1 MDQAGSA
8 LATPQEELLDARA
21 HAESDVPAAVPA
33 PPQWMHIARLLAGR
47 RKLLLRNAGLAVVLS
62 ALLVLLLPPQ
72 YESTVRIMP
81 PDQTAGASTVLA
93 ALAGRGVPEASL
105 TAGLFGLKSTGA
117 TYVDVLRGPTVM
129 SNLVRRFDLQRVYGT
144 RYAKDAVDVLEQRT
158 QVLEMRKSGIVSITV
173 TDKDPARA
181 QQMAQ
186 GYVEELDRIVSS
198 VSTSAARR
206 QRVFLDARVTA
217 VTQDLENAER
227 VLGDFS
233 SSNMALDV
241 REQTRAMVEAGA
253 TLQAQV
259 IAAQAELS
267 GLAQAYGDQNVRVRS
282 VRARIAELQRQIARF
297 GGTSAAPSPRV
308 ESDLYPPLKKLP
320 ALGVRWADL
329 YREVKMQEKVL
340 ELLTQQREL
349 ARIEEAKEVP
359 TVQVVDSPRFP
370 EQKSWPP
377 RTLLVALLTLATL
390 GATAAWLLAAEAWRN
405 LSDTDPRKSML
416 RDLRRAL
423 RPRRWRELLG

>member
-1 MDQAGSA
+1 MDEARSA
-8 LATPQEELLDARA
+8 LATPPEEPMDLRA
-21 HAESDVPAAVPA
+21 VESDMSSAVPG
-33 PPQWMHIARLLAGR
+33 PQWMHMTRLLVGR
-47 RKLLLRNAGLAVVLS
+47 RRLLLRNAAVAMVLS
-62 ALLVLLLPPQ
+62 AVLVLILPKQ

-117 TYVDVLRGPTVM
+117 MYVDVLRGPTVM
-129 SNLVRRFDLQRVYGT
+129 HNLVRRFDLQKLYGR
-144 RYAKDAVDVLEQRT
+144 RYANDAADVLDQRT
-158 QVLEMRKSGIVSITV
+158 EILEFRKSGIISITV

-181 QQMAQ
+181 QQLAQ

-206 QRVFLDARVTA
+206 QRIFLDARVVA
-217 VTQDLENAER
+217 VTQELENAER
-227 VLGDFS
+227 ALGEFS

-253 TLQAQV
+253 TLQAQL
-259 IAAQAELS
+259 IAAQAELR
-267 GLAQAYGDQNVRVRS
+267 GLEQAYGDQNVRVRA
-282 VRARIAELQRQIARF
+282 VHARIAELQRQIARF
-297 GGTSAAPSPRV
+297 GGTAATPSPRV

-359 TVQVVDSPRFP
+359 TVQVLDAPRFP
-370 EQKSWPP
+370 EKKSWPP
-377 RTLLVALLTLATL
+377 RTLLVVLLTLATL
-390 GATAAWLLAAEAWRN
+390 CATAAWLLAADAWRN
-405 LSDTDPRKSML
+405 LNDTDPRKTML
-416 RDLRRAL
+416 RELRRAL
-423 RPRRWRELLG
+423 PPRRWKELLR

>member
-1 MDQAGSA
+1 MDEARSA
-8 LATPQEELLDARA
+8 LTTPPEEMVETRA
-21 HAESDVPAAVPA
+21 AAESDDLPAVPVA
-33 PPQWMHIARLLAGR
+33 PQWMQMTRLLVR
-47 RKLLLRNAGLAVVLS
+47 RRWLLLRNTGVAVVLS
-62 ALLVLLLPPQ
+62 AVLVFLLPKQ
-72 YESTVRIMP
+72 YEATARILP

-105 TAGLFGLKSTGA
+105 TSGLFGVRSTGA
-117 TYVDVLRGPTVM
+117 IYVDVLQGPTVM
-129 SNLVRRFDLQRVYGT
+129 NNLVRRFDLQKVYGA
-144 RYAKDAVDVLEQRT
+144 RYAKDAADILDQRT
-158 QVLEMRKSGIVSITV
+158 QIIELRKSGIISITV

-181 QQMAQ
+181 QQLVQ

-206 QRVFLDARVTA
+206 QRIFLDGRVGT

-227 VLGDFS
+227 ALGDFS

-241 REQTRAMVEAGA
+241 REQTRAMVDAGA
-253 TLQAQV
+253 TLQAQL

-267 GLAQAYGDQNVRVRS
+267 GLAQAYGDGNVRVRS

-297 GGTSAAPSPRV
+297 GGTAATPSPRL

-320 ALGVRWADL
+320 GLGVRWADL

-359 TVQVVDSPRFP
+359 TVQVVDPPRFP
-370 EQKSWPP
+370 EKKSWPP
-377 RTLLVALLTLATL
+377 RMILIALLTLATL
-390 GATAAWLLAAEAWRN
+390 CGTAAWLLAADTWRQLSEA
-405 LSDTDPRKSML
+405 DPHKVLL
-416 RDLRRAL
+416 RELRRSL
-423 RPRRWRELLG
+423 QPRRWRELLG